1 MGLSRIVT
9 AIGDIDGVNTV
20 FYAGEPYTAGF
31 TRYIYN
37 GRFHGPDTDPDFTF
51 AETDPD
57 TGEVTVSEPPLE
69 DDTVQLFIVDRRP
82 TPCSPI
88 QELQAVIRPPDR
100 VRGILRPIEPLR
112 LTGIIFIDIARGELD
127 PIEPTRLVGVIS
139 APRLVGVIR
148 KDCD

>member
-1 MGLSRIVT
+1 VGLSRIVT
-9 AIGDIDGVNTV
+9 AIGAIDGVNTV

-37 GRFHGPDTDPDFTF
+37 GRFHGPDT
-51 AETDPD
+51 
-57 TGEVTVSEPPLE
+57 GEITVSEAPLV

-100 VRGILRPIEPLR
+100 ARGILTPEEPLR
-112 LTGIIFIDIARGELD
+112 LTGVISTDTARGELD
-127 PIEPTRLVGVIS
+127 PEEPVRLVGVVS
-139 APRLVGVIR
+139 TPRLVGVIR

>member
-9 AIGDIDGVNTV
+9 AIGAIDGVNTV

-51 AETDPD
+51 VETDPD
-57 TGEVTVSEPPLE
+57 TGEVTVSEPPLV

-82 TPCSPI
+82 TPPSPI
-88 QELQAVIRPPDR
+88 QELQAVIRPPSR
-100 VRGILRPIEPLR
+100 ARGVLSPVEPLH
-112 LTGIIFIDIARGELD
+112 LSGVISTNTARGELS
-127 PIEPTRLVGVIS
+127 PEEPVRLVGVVS
-139 APRLVGVIR
+139 TPRLVGVIR

>member
-37 GRFHGPDTDPDFTF
+37 GRFHGPDTDPDFSYT
-51 AETDPD
+51 ETDPD
-57 TGEVTVSEPPLE
+57 TGEITVSEPPLV

-82 TPCSPI
+82 TPPSPI
-88 QELQAVIRPPDR
+88 QELQAVIRSPDR
-100 VRGILRPIEPLR
+100 AQGILRPDEPMR
-112 LTGIIFIDIARGELD
+112 LSGVISTDTARGELD
-127 PIEPTRLVGVIS
+127 LEEPTRLVGVVS
-139 APRLVGVIR
+139 TPRLVGVIR